1 MNNAATFKVFQ
12 ASAGAGKTFTLI
24 KEYLKLCLASEGTV
38 PNFRNILAITFT
50 NAAAN
55 EMKAKIVKELR
66 NIIDSEKVDPKSME
80 AKLLEE
86 LGIEDVALKRNAQS
100 LMTQIMHD
108 YSNFCVS
115 TIDAFVQ
122 KLSRSFA
129 HDLGLPSQYSVSID
143 TDEVA
148 ETITERLGLRIT
160 KKGDYLTDLLI
171 DFSNNQFD
179 NQRSTAIEN
188 QLSEFI
194 AKLMTEKAYQKDE
207 NNSIKDYPQY
217 KETLDFLNGKT
228 VDFEKDIQSQL
239 NEFARLQKQFDLK
252 DELFAYG
259 KNGFISYLRKL
270 SSKVYEQPSARFNGV
285 LEKGNCFSKDA
296 EKQLGKVQ
304 VDAINAALLPVLKSI
319 NEVVKDDLASF
330 LFYKAQRD
338 LLYLYALRTQIRMEF
353 KSLENEEEI
362 VHISEFNKL
371 LNTVMGDFS
380 VPFVYERIGEHFRH
394 VFVDEFQ
401 DTSILQWHNLLP
413 LVDNGLAN
421 GNMSMVVGDGK
432 QSIYRFRSGEVEQIV
447 RLPEIYGKPE
457 NNATFLQ
464 YEQNLKDNF
473 AFKNLDT
480 NYRSFA
486 QVVNFNNA
494 FFESAYTKL
503 SSDLQ
508 KVYKAEKPGTEEKV
522 EIFQKI
528 DKKDDEGL
536 VQVELYDA
544 EDKNHSNYCFERVK
558 DIIDDLTETKGYQ
571 YSDIALLTRK
581 SDYGSE
587 MANYLNDNG
596 IPVLSQDSIL
606 LKSSN
611 EVQLLVN
618 TLRYLIN
625 GDNET
630 VIANVLYYW
639 KLTQVHA
646 AHVHHDDGQDPDF
659 SGDISQLFGEVK
671 AIAKGE
677 RAIEL
682 AMGLGEAGLLQ
693 GTLAKATCLYDLCA
707 NLLLTFHFD
716 TIHDAF
722 LNYFMEEVFKSQF
735 GIKEGIDDFLTYWDT
750 KQDKLAVM
758 SVGGNAVQIM
768 TIHKSKGLEFPVVIY
783 PEAIIDL
790 DEKLN
795 ASRATEL
802 WLHPYPD
809 DLDFEAIPHLDK
821 VLFKL
826 DKNAENMG
834 ESARKKVDKEKESN
848 CLDNLN
854 LLYVAFTRAKQ
865 RLYVIAKQGKE
876 KKNIILDFLKNHQ
889 DHQVPGDG
897 ALVYRFG
904 DSEFMKPKK
913 QKEEA
918 KKKALET
925 ESLASDWFGKIAL
938 DSNPTMVWQS
948 KSDKL
953 SPREFGELVHQILAK
968 IRTTADMERVLS
980 PYLSDG
986 TINQETA
993 DWIREKFLQMTQNPQ
1008 IALAF
1013 DPSAKVKTECEIF
1026 YLSSETGVIRLDRY
1040 AELPDVIYLIDYK
1053 TGKEDK
1059 KHNSQVREYVN
1070 ALKEMTDKP
1079 IKAFL
1084 VYLDDTINVEQVS

>member
-1 MNNAATFKVFQ
+1 M
-12 ASAGAGKTFTLI
+12 S
-24 KEYLKLCLASEGTV
+24 
-38 PNFRNILAITFT
+38 NFRNILAITFT

-66 NIIDSEKVDPKSME
+66 NIIDSDKVDPKSME

-86 LGIEDVALKRNAQS
+86 LGIDDAALKRNAQS

-179 NQRSTAIEN
+179 NQRSTAIEI

-207 NNSIKDYPQY
+207 NNSIKNYSQY
-217 KETLDFLNGKT
+217 KETLDFLNDKT

-270 SSKVYEQPSARFNGV
+270 SAKVYEQPSARFNAV

-296 EKQLGKVQ
+296 EKQLDKAQ
-304 VDAINAALLPVLKSI
+304 VEAINAALLPVLRGI
-319 NEVVKDDLASF
+319 NKVVMDDLASF
-330 LFYKAQRD
+330 LFYKSQRD

-353 KSLENEEEI
+353 DTLKNEEEI

-394 VFVDEFQ
+394 LFVDEFQ

-544 EDKNHSNYCFERVK
+544 EDKNLSNYCFERVK
-558 DIIDDLTETKGYQ
+558 DIIDDLTKTKGYQ

-639 KLTQVHA
+639 KLTQ
-646 AHVHHDDGQDPDF
+646 DPDF

-677 RAIEL
+677 RTIEL

-693 GTLAKATCLYDLCA
+693 GALAKATCLYDLCA
-707 NLLLTFHFD
+707 NLLLIFRFD

-802 WLHPYPD
+802 WMHPYPN
-809 DLDFEAIPHLDK
+809 DLDFEPIPHLDK

-834 ESARKKVDKEKESN
+834 GRAREKVEKEKDSN

-854 LLYVAFTRAKQ
+854 LLYVAFTRAIQ
-865 RLYVIAKQGKE
+865 RLYVIAKRGKE
-876 KKNIILDFLKNHQ
+876 KQTNIILDFLQNQ
-889 DHQVPGDG
+889 QEHQVPGDG

-913 QKEEA
+913 KEGNE
-918 KKKALET
+918 KKALET
-925 ESLASDWFGKIAL
+925 ESVASDWFRKISVDA
-938 DSNPTMVWQS
+938 NPTLVWQS

-980 PYLSDG
+980 PYLADG

-1026 YLSSETGVIRLDRY
+1026 YLPSETGVIRLDRY

-1059 KHNSQVREYVN
+1059 KHNGQVREYVK
-1070 ALKEMTDKP
+1070 ALTEMTDKE
-1079 IKAFL
+1079 IRAYL
-1084 VYLDDTINVEQVS
+1084 VYLSEDIIKVDPVSVG

>member
-1 MNNAATFKVFQ
+1 MTNAANFKVFQ

-24 KEYLKLCLASEGTV
+24 KEYLKLCLASEGAV
-38 PNFRNILAITFT
+38 SNFRNILAITFT

-66 NIIDSEKVDPKSME
+66 NIIDSDKVDPKSME

-86 LGIEDVALKRNAQS
+86 LGIDDAALKRNAQS

-179 NQRSTAIEN
+179 NQRSTAIEI

-207 NNSIKDYPQY
+207 NNSIKNYSQY
-217 KETLDFLNGKT
+217 KETLDFLNDKT

-270 SSKVYEQPSARFNGV
+270 SAKVYEQPSARFNAV

-296 EKQLGKVQ
+296 EKQLDKAQ
-304 VDAINAALLPVLKSI
+304 VEAINAALLPVLRGI
-319 NEVVKDDLASF
+319 NKVVMDDLASF
-330 LFYKAQRD
+330 LFYKSQRD

-353 KSLENEEEI
+353 DTLKNEEEI

-394 VFVDEFQ
+394 LFVDEFQ

-544 EDKNHSNYCFERVK
+544 EDKNLSNYCFERVK
-558 DIIDDLTETKGYQ
+558 DIIDDLTKTKGYQ

-639 KLTQVHA
+639 KLTQ
-646 AHVHHDDGQDPDF
+646 DPDF

-677 RAIEL
+677 RTIEL

-693 GTLAKATCLYDLCA
+693 GALAKATCLYDLCA
-707 NLLLTFHFD
+707 NLLLIFRFD

-802 WLHPYPD
+802 WMHPYPN
-809 DLDFEAIPHLDK
+809 DLDFEPIPHLDK

-834 ESARKKVDKEKESN
+834 GRAREKVEKEKDSN

-854 LLYVAFTRAKQ
+854 LLYVAFTRAIQ
-865 RLYVIAKQGKE
+865 RLYVIAKRGKE
-876 KKNIILDFLKNHQ
+876 KQTNIILDFLQNQ
-889 DHQVPGDG
+889 QEHQVPGDG

-913 QKEEA
+913 KEGNE
-918 KKKALET
+918 KKALET
-925 ESLASDWFGKIAL
+925 ESVASDWFRKISVDA
-938 DSNPTMVWQS
+938 NPTLVWQS

-980 PYLSDG
+980 PYLADG

-1026 YLSSETGVIRLDRY
+1026 YLPSETGVIRLDRY

-1059 KHNSQVREYVN
+1059 KHNGQVREYVK
-1070 ALKEMTDKP
+1070 ALTEMTDKE
-1079 IKAFL
+1079 IRAYL
-1084 VYLDDTINVEQVS
+1084 VYLSEDIIKVDPVSVG